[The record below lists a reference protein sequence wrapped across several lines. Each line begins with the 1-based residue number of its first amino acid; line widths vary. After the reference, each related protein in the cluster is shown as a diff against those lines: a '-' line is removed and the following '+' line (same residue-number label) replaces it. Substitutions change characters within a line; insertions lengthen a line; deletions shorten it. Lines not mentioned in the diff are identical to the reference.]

1 MENRTEIDAAR
12 ELVEA
17 YGPVDIIQITDP
29 LTGITVPASKGRD
42 GIEII
47 SPGAFAGYRK
57 GPVHRE
63 GSAAFTRIES
73 LIEHIERFKDADSA
87 LFAIDNRAAPS
98 ITAVLD
104 YHPAGATSL
113 PRFGKHRAVFNFPL
127 SDEWKAWAECDK
139 KPMTMADFA
148 AFLEDRIVDVIEL
161 IPGEDKP
168 SEGLQKFINICGGK
182 IATPTKLVELS
193 RGLKVY
199 ESANVREAVNLSTG
213 EAKIA
218 FEVEHQDEHGGKL
231 DVPNL
236 FMIAI
241 PVLQRGMLY
250 RLAARLRYRKTPQGL
265 VFFYELWRSDRAFD
279 DAISEACER
288 VHVETGLPLLFGK
301 PE

>member
-17 YGPVDIIQITDP
+17 YGNVEVIEVTDP
-29 LTGITVPASKGRD
+29 LTGVKALASKGRD
-42 GIEII
+42 GVSMIH
-47 SPGAFAGYRK
+47 PGDFDGYRSR
-57 GPVHRE
+57 PVARE
-63 GSAAFTRIES
+63 GVAIVSRIES
-73 LIEHIERFKDADSA
+73 LIEHINRFKDEESV

-104 YHPAGATSL
+104 YHPAGSTSL

-127 SDEWKAWAECDK
+127 SDEWKAWAEFDK

-288 VHVETGLPLLFGK
+288 VRVETNLPLLFGK